1 MLLVHG
7 LECEKVFF
15 YVYAVEVNNEREREG
30 VVDEQLLKG
39 EFHNIF
45 VKQHK
50 NLICY
55 DACITNAVAF
65 EFVRKRES
73 VMVHKF

>member
-45 VKQHK
+45 VNQHNK
-50 NLICY
+50 FNLLRCMHNKCCSI
-55 DACITNAVAF
+55 
-65 EFVRKRES
+65 
-73 VMVHKF
+73 